1 MEAKSKKKP
10 IKIEDMSKEQIRQA
24 ILKKRECTVKAQ
36 NIVESLINSS
46 VTEEYLLKCVPEI
59 NQSHFDD
66 VVEERFITHL
76 CGYPICSTRLSEK
89 DIPKQKYRISTKTN
103 KVYDITARKSF
114 CSNLCYKSAMYIK
127 KQMLT
132 SPLWFREYEVI
143 PSFRLLPS
151 DTQGSLGEEVDV
163 SIIDKVKIKEKSF
176 ASFKDFANAT
186 LQEISPDKNNENN
199 PIQSNESTSLSRQ
212 EELNIINC
220 TEGINNT
227 TAEHNVKHNTNPIE
241 NTEKE
246 ENNNQTKTLENHTIK
261 PRTSSLNIIGAIIEK
276 TEEKLPPIEAPVSIK
291 KKTKEKHKNTIPVL
305 VVEIEKSIA
314 EWFTLDTLIYLFGEE
329 KVKNM
334 VTEKGDDI
342 KDYLNNM
349 ENRVAYTSNTYD
361 QYQQLCRKLNILEL
375 EDKKFDARNIPRET
389 KPLPDYTILKEESKK
404 LQLKVKAYYS
414 GTTEISETT
423 EPEDEDQVIKQLP
436 LVEKHAQNAI
446 RRRILLQQL
455 NKFWSDILRSL
466 GIESRIT
473 SDIAP
478 LINTFNLKANN
489 VMFKPIQWTLITL
502 IIIKLLSFR
511 DEELKHML
519 EQPKAS
525 QHLQLLLLS
534 HKQDSVYLDRLV
546 SWLTDVDRLLCSS

>member
-10 IKIEDMSKEQIRQA
+10 IKIEDMSKEQIQQA